1 MSVPEGG
8 REKEGCGRGR
18 VGTGREIRT
27 LADQEADADP
37 GHVEAVEPMLDV
49 EVDVAC
55 VLTALPLE
63 DALCDGGDGWVV
75 ALLDGLEGFCE
86 GAVVLA
92 NLGGPFLDGGCVGV
106 VSVKRNVGPEERE
119 GKRES
124 NEKGL
129 RTG

>member
-1 MSVPEGG
+1 M
-8 REKEGCGRGR
+8 
-18 VGTGREIRT
+18 GTGREIRT

-75 ALLDGLEGFCE
+75 ALLDVLEGFCE
-86 GAVVLA
+86 CAVVLA
-92 NLGGPFLDGGCVGV
+92 NLGGPLLDGGGVGV
-106 VSVKRNVGPEERE
+106 VSGRSGRKRGE
-119 GKRES
+119 
-124 NEKGL
+124 EKGEGSD
-129 RTG
+129 RV